1 MSSLYNAILRDK
13 AFSLKYLLGLLNSR
27 LFQFLMYKLTF
38 EKTRGA
44 FTKAKIFHYY
54 ELPVKDC
61 SPVSQQEIIG
71 TVDEILA
78 EKKKNPMVNVGNL
91 EFRLNKLVYDLY
103 GLTDDE
109 IRIVEECVP

>member
-1 MSSLYNAILRDK
+1 M
-13 AFSLKYLLGLLNSR
+13 
-27 LFQFLMYKLTF
+27 
-38 EKTRGA
+38 
-44 FTKAKIFHYY
+44 
-54 ELPVKDC
+54 
-61 SPVSQQEIIG
+61 SQQEIIG